1 MSTKYLYKSEE
12 GERAVMA
19 VYDDL
24 LANWNI
30 PHETFTIFTRHG
42 RTFVI
47 ASGDKSS
54 PVLILLHGTNS
65 NSAYW
70 LRDIDEYRRFYRV
83 YALDIPGE
91 PGKSSYERPPWD
103 GPAYCE
109 WLEDAVTTLGVK
121 TASILGL
128 SQGAWIAIKFTLC
141 HPEKVNRLVL
151 LSPAGIAR
159 LRPTLPFHILP
170 RIFPG
175 KKDYDSVLKVVFG
188 QQNIPPD
195 TLRFSR
201 VMLDNFVSRKTAMS
215 VFTDDELKR
224 LNIPVMLMV
233 SRQDALF
240 NWQKTVERMQSLVHD
255 LESVILDEAGHS
267 LYNHTEIILS
277 FLQKAEAK
285 NESRDRVLSPSGY

>member
-1 MSTKYLYKSEE
+1 MSTKYLYKTKD
-12 GERAVMA
+12 GEKEVMDI
-19 VYDDL
+19 YDDL
-24 LANWNI
+24 LANWTV
-30 PHETFTIFTRHG
+30 PHEPTTVFTRHG

-47 ASGDKSS
+47 ASGEQSS

-70 LRDIDEYRRFYRV
+70 LRDIAEYRQFYRV

-103 GPAYCE
+103 GPSYCE
-109 WLEDAVTTLGVK
+109 WLEDVINTLGVK
-121 TASILGL
+121 KASILGL

-141 HPEKVNRLVL
+141 QPEKVNRLVL

-159 LRPTLPFHILP
+159 LRPTLPFRILP

-175 KKDYDSVLKVVFG
+175 KKDYDKVLKVVFG
-188 QQNIPPD
+188 KQNIPPE

-201 VMLDNFVSRKTAMS
+201 VMLDNFISRKTAMP
-215 VFTDDELKR
+215 VFTDEELRR
-224 LNIPVMLMV
+224 LAMPVLLIV

-240 NWQKTVERMQSLVHD
+240 DWQKTVERLKTLLPD
-255 LESVILDEAGHS
+255 LKTVVLSEAGHS
-267 LYNHTEIILS
+267 IYDHTELILP
-277 FLQKAEAK
+277 FLYKSETEAVTLD
-285 NESRDRVLSPSGY
+285 SVLTPSGY